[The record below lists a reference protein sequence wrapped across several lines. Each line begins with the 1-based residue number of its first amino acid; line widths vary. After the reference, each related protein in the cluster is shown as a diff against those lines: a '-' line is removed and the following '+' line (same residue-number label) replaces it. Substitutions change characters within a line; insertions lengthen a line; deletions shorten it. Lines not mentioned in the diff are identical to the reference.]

1 MVISSE
7 KVALQVI
14 QQAISALA
22 KWANFAHPS
31 LDNLDKNEFP
41 EVTRAKEILDWKP
54 ETKVEILSLVFDS
67 VNLSDKPQK
76 ETTKHYHP
84 LKAIDND
91 DKEYPD
97 IPYPLN
103 SAPTS
108 EQQQAFKTEIND
120 ALSKYLKDNW
130 ENLSLLMLILEKFGS
145 CLSFGEADVAFP
157 NTQAL
162 LDNFRSLR
170 EYIQRLLPGNES

>member
-1 MVISSE
+1 MVTSSE
-7 KVALQVI
+7 KVALQVV

-22 KWANFAHPS
+22 KWANFAHPP
-31 LDNLDKNEFP
+31 LDNHEFS
-41 EVTRAKEILDWKP
+41 EVTRAKEILAWKP
-54 ETKVEILSLVFDS
+54 ETKVGILSLVFDS

-103 SAPTS
+103 SAHTS